1 MYMYMTQ
8 SCALRKIEGAQCSE
22 PVKSRVPSIMICK
35 IKLRFFSH
43 PRAKVRRQG
52 PPGCARAQPCDC
64 NILLLF
70 QADCMPQNKTQMKT
84 DPADKLWLFQ
94 MIRDP
99 RHLSI
104 QQEHLSC
111 ASKLYAGKEK

>member
-1 MYMYMTQ
+1 MYMYMSQ

-35 IKLRFFSH
+35 IKLRFSSH
-43 PRAKVRRQG
+43 PRAKVRHQV
-52 PPGCARAQPCDC
+52 PPGFARAQPCDC
-64 NILLLF
+64 IILLLF

>member
-1 MYMYMTQ
+1 
-8 SCALRKIEGAQCSE
+8 
-22 PVKSRVPSIMICK
+22 MICMK
-35 IKLRFFSH
+35 KLRFSSH
-43 PRAKVRRQG
+43 PRAKGSLQG
-52 PPGCARAQPCDC
+52 PPGSARAQPCDC
-64 NILLLF
+64 IILLLF

-94 MIRDP
+94 MIHDP

>member
-1 MYMYMTQ
+1 
-8 SCALRKIEGAQCSE
+8 
-22 PVKSRVPSIMICK
+22 MICK
-35 IKLRFFSH
+35 IKLRFSSH

-52 PPGCARAQPCDC
+52 PPGSARAQPCDC

-111 ASKLYAGKEK
+111 ASKLYAVKEK